1 MPVDATALAP
11 LALPYLERQAWFQ
24 AALPRGAPTG
34 PSGGAD
40 AATTAV
46 LDCIR
51 LADGLP
57 GLASV
62 LVGRGRQRFHLFVGW
77 REVGAVPGVLG
88 GDEHAVL
95 GVLEEG
101 GAPVLVYDALCDPEL
116 ALVLLERVAHGRQSA
131 RSVRSV
137 RSLVSHAS
145 LVFDERLFMKCYRVL
160 EPAPRPEV
168 EVLLRLDAV
177 GFNHVLA
184 PVAHFERSGFDLVL
198 VREYEPSALEGR
210 SLAVTSLRDLLA
222 TARADD
228 AASAEESAASSGGDL
243 SAEMRR
249 LGEMTARLHLALA
262 AAFGEREAPDGGALI
277 RVHGDYHLRR
287 VMRTD
292 IGWIVAGFG
301 DDPSEAA
308 TPGADGRVG
317 RREATPL
324 EDLADMCYSLQE
336 VARSLAESWRAG
348 PGERVA
354 ALVAAWSARN
364 EASFLDG
371 YLSDAAVRRLL
382 PPASPVA
389 AAVAELVR
397 ARARRAGSPSAVL
410 PR

>member
-1 MPVDATALAP
+1 VPVDAATLGPVAV
-11 LALPYLERQAWFQ
+11 PYLERQSWFQ
-24 AALPRGAPTG
+24 ASLPADEG
-34 PSGGAD
+34 SGAD
-40 AATTAV
+40 GTPTVV
-46 LDCIR
+46 LDCTR
-51 LADGLP
+51 LSEGPP

-62 LVGRGRQRFHLFVGW
+62 LFGRGRGRFHLFVGW
-77 REVGAVPGVLG
+77 REVAALPDALG

-95 GVLEEG
+95 GVLEDG
-101 GAPVLVYDALCDPEL
+101 GVPVLVYDALCDPEL
-116 ALVLLERVAHGRQSA
+116 ALGLLERVAKGRERA

-168 EVLLRLDAV
+168 EVLLQLDAV

-198 VREYEPSALEGR
+198 VREFEPSALEGR

-228 AASAEESAASSGGDL
+228 PASAEERAAASGGDL

-262 AAFGEREAPDGGALI
+262 VAFGERELPGGGVLI

-324 EDLADMCYSLQE
+324 EDLADMCYSLRE

-348 PGERVA
+348 PAERVA
-354 ALVAAWSARN
+354 ALVQAWSARN
-364 EASFLDG
+364 EAAFLDG
-371 YLSDAAVRRLL
+371 YLSDPAVRRLL
-382 PPASPVA
+382 PPGAPVPAVADLVA
-389 AAVAELVR
+389 ARERRRGASSPGPR
-397 ARARRAGSPSAVL
+397 AR
-410 PR
+410 